1 MPHCGMQFALLVG
14 RHKQREEEGGLKMTK
29 LASSTKAIEKAVI
42 DPVCGMDVV
51 PGKTKL
57 VAVHNGHSYWFC
69 AGACR
74 DAFEKDPEKYL
85 GKKTVKH
92 VGVFGRFLHRLA
104 RTNEQEYRRGG
115 KPSCC
120 H

>member
-1 MPHCGMQFALLVG
+1 MKRQV
-14 RHKQREEEGGLKMTK
+14 QTNREGSLKMTK
-29 LASSTKAIEKAVI
+29 LASSTKAIEKATI

-57 VAVHNGHSYWFC
+57 VAVHDGHSYWFC
-69 AGACR
+69 AEACR

-85 GKKTVKH
+85 GRKAVKPP
-92 VGVFGRFLHRLA
+92 GMLGKFLHRLA
-104 RTNEQEYRRGG
+104 MANEQKYGKGG

-120 H
+120 Q

>member
-1 MPHCGMQFALLVG
+1 
-14 RHKQREEEGGLKMTK
+14 MTK

-42 DPVCGMDVV
+42 DPVCGMEVV

-57 VAVHNGHSYWFC
+57 VAVHDGHSYWFC
-69 AGACR
+69 AEACR
-74 DAFEKDPEKYL
+74 EAFEKDPEKYL
-85 GKKTVKH
+85 GEKTVKQ

-104 RTNEQEYRRGG
+104 RANQEEYGKGG
-115 KPSCC
+115 KASCC

>member
-1 MPHCGMQFALLVG
+1 M
-14 RHKQREEEGGLKMTK
+14 KMTK
-29 LASSTKAIEKAVI
+29 LASSTKAIEKAAI

-57 VAVHNGHSYWFC
+57 VAVHEGHSYWFC

-74 DAFEKDPEKYL
+74 EAFEKNPGKYL
-85 GKKTVKH
+85 GKDAAKH
-92 VGVFGRFLHRLA
+92 MGMFGRFLHRLSRA
-104 RTNEQEYRRGG
+104 NEQEYGKGG
-115 KPSCC
+115 KASCC